1 MGLVR
6 SSEDVMKHL
15 SHPLRSD
22 ASTWSEAVGRLKDL
36 FLRPALSDKPIKN
49 DVPEASS
56 IHFDFGLSAPYLD
69 LPLLR
74 SGIPSKSLTPRIR
87 WDFTPGESFT
97 LPPLTKTIGCSC
109 ELWPSPGMWANISC
123 RLLNRTLAI
132 LRRAEFGF
140 FGVLVGTR
148 RHTPCFWGHWSEAR
162 VRSVRRF
169 SSLPWRINW
178 LNVGIPLSYVLPPF
192 ALSLVLTPD
201 PKHPFSI
208 HREIQSSKSIK
219 RPSWTKIQTDQ
230 SCWEVLPKEK
240 KRWLPDQ
247 G

>member
-1 MGLVR
+1 MLFVASCSAEKPRCRGGPVTRRRFLFFAD
-6 SSEDVMKHL
+6 SSQWN
-15 SHPLRSD
+15 LRRIAERNGNVIRERELA
-22 ASTWSEAVGRLKDL
+22 ASISPPK
-36 FLRPALSDKPIKN
+36 KN
-49 DVPEASS
+49 PKVPEASS
-56 IHFDFGLSAPYLD
+56 IHFDLGLSAPYLD
-69 LPLLR
+69 LPFLR

-97 LPPLTKTIGCSC
+97 LPPLTKTIECSC

-123 RLLNRTLAI
+123 RLLNRTFAI
-132 LRRAEFGF
+132 LRRAELGF
-140 FGVLVGTR
+140 FGVLVETR

-178 LNVGIPLSYVLPPF
+178 FFVGIPLSYVLPPF
-192 ALSLVLTPD
+192 ALSKVVTPD

-230 SCWEVLPKEK
+230 SC
-240 KRWLPDQ
+240 
-247 G
+247 